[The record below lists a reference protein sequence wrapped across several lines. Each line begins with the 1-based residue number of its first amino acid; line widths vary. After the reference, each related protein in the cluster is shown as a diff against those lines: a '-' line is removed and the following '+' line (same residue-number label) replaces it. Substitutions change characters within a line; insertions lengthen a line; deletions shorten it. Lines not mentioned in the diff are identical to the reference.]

1 MSDNAKRTQVI
12 AQFRAVVVLCAQIA
26 EVHTQIADAMD
37 RGPHLDD
44 LLDIHG
50 KRSAGLIE
58 HLGDV
63 ANGMDIVQPEDA
75 WMEPIF
81 DAAHKMFPET
91 A

>member
-1 MSDNAKRTQVI
+1 MSNNDKRTQVV
-12 AQFRAVVVLCAQIA
+12 AQFRAVVALCEQIA
-26 EVHTQIADAMD
+26 QVHKQQADAMEAGAD
-37 RGPHLDD
+37 FDV
-44 LLDIHG
+44 LLNMWG
-50 KRSAGLIE
+50 KRSAELME

-81 DAAHKMFPET
+81 QVAHAMFPET